1 MTHRLAVPAVA
12 LLAAVVGVTGCS
24 SGTKAAT
31 STTSSASASTSAAQA
46 SSAPFSSSSA
56 APASPSATSPTAQP
70 VAGGA
75 ATDFCSAFKEYRTS
89 VQAETPEAVGAGFRA
104 ASVDVRKYAPPEIK
118 AAAGLFADVLD
129 EVGQA
134 VAAGKPN
141 PELLGQGQ
149 SAPRRQALADTIVWV
164 TKNCHL

>member
-12 LLAAVVGVTGCS
+12 LLAAVLGATGCS

-31 STTSSASASTSAAQA
+31 STPSSASTSAAQA
-46 SSAPFSSSSA
+46 SSAPVSSSSA

-89 VQAETPEAVGAGFRA
+89 VEAATPEAVGAGFRA
-104 ASVDVRKYAPPEIK
+104 ASVDARKYAPVEIK
-118 AAAGLFADVLD
+118 AAVGLFADVLD

-134 VAAGKPN
+134 IAAGKPN
-141 PELLGQGQ
+141 PEVLGKGQ
-149 SAPRRQALADTIVWV
+149 SAPRRQALADTITWV
-164 TKNCHL
+164 NKNCHL